1 MTLTRESVRSE
12 LHALLARHADD
23 GVTITDQS
31 GLVADLGLD
40 SLGVMEI
47 IAEIE
52 DKFELSIPDEVL
64 REVETVGDVVAQIEK
79 HLGSEGRLSG

>member
-1 MTLTRESVRSE
+1 MTWTRESVRSE
-12 LHALLARHADD
+12 LHTLLAQHADD
-23 GVTITDQS
+23 GAAITDKS

-52 DKFELSIPDEVL
+52 DKFELNIPDEVL

-79 HLGSEGRLSG
+79 HLSAEGRLAG